1 MAFKLKGKSI
11 VQGTSGHAAALKQ
24 RNDRRKFELENLKRE
39 EAAEKARE
47 KAKTSDNLN
56 DYLKKMDELLD
67 QGISPKEAEQMLAG
81 GSKPLKQVEEKEKGS
96 SSDMDAEAAREDAKM
111 IEIAKKRGYTM
122 KLVDGKLVKVPVDKN
137 TGKPIKDAAPK
148 QNKGKIVYKDG
159 KKYYKASDGTLHTGQ
174 VEDYERELESDRANK
189 PLKKNEKVTKDLK
202 YPYSK
207 NKFGDL
213 MYKDNIVN
221 KREAA
226 KIKDSDLYEYNPI
239 KPTSTVNKMKSPAK
253 QKDQEKKYP
262 SSYTKEDIKFLEE
275 QNEDIVRYED
285 LDEKGKAIWKKQGKP
300 VPNDKANKPETPNKM
315 KSPTKQTDGNNAT
328 YERKA
333 GINFQKAKDKIK
345 RLGLNSS
352 DAQFKKIM
360 AEARK
365 KNKAL
370 ADSLRNN

>member
-1 MAFKLKGKSI
+1 MNINLKKVNLLQRQLSLKINNKAFKLKGKST
-11 VQGTSGHAAALKQ
+11 VQGTSGHKAALKQ

-67 QGISPKEAEQMLAG
+67 KGISPKEAEQMLAG

-122 KLVDGKLVKVPVDKN
+122 KLVNGKLVKVPVDKK
-137 TGKPIKDAAPK
+137 TGKP
-148 QNKGKIVYKDG
+148 
-159 KKYYKASDGTLHTGQ
+159 HTGQ
-174 VEDYERELESDRANK
+174 VKDYERELENDRASK

-202 YPYSK
+202 YPYAK

-213 MYKDNIVN
+213 THKGDIVS
-221 KREAA
+221 KKEA
-226 KIKDSDLYEYNPI
+226 KTIKDSDLYEYNPI
-239 KPTSTVNKMKSPAK
+239 KPTSTVSKMKSPAK

-262 SSYTKEDIKFLEE
+262 SSYTKEDIKFLKE

-300 VPNDKANKPETPNKM
+300 VPNSKKK
-315 KSPTKQTDGNNAT
+315 TKVG
-328 YERKA
+328 K
-333 GINFQKAKDKIK
+333 FLSKIT
-345 RLGLNSS
+345 
-352 DAQFKKIM
+352 KK
-360 AEARK
+360 K
-365 KNKAL
+365 K
-370 ADSLRNN
+370 